1 MHDRCVRAVVI
12 RQASAGAAQRMTS
25 MSQNAP
31 RLALGLLGFGAFGR
45 LAARHLRPHAT
56 LVVHDPAVTTW
67 DMAAHGVRPG
77 TVADV
82 ARADV
87 VVLAVPVGA
96 LATAIRSLR
105 PHLRPGAAVVDVGS
119 VKVEPAAVMR
129 AELPPFVDIVG
140 THPLFGPESA
150 HAGLR
155 GHKIALC
162 PIRGRSTARVAAFLR
177 AKLGLRV
184 LLTTPEDHDREAAVV
199 QGLTHLIA
207 KVLTRME
214 PLPTRLTTRS
224 FEHLMSAT
232 AMVRH
237 DAPGV
242 FEAIERANPF
252 AADVR
257 ERFLALAEATRAELD
272 PRSSPVPTTARARPS
287 TTGRAETG
295 GQRPVRHGTD
305 PNR

>member
-1 MHDRCVRAVVI
+1 MHDRCVWAAVI

-25 MSQNAP
+25 MPQNAP
-31 RLALGLLGFGAFGR
+31 RLSVGLLGFGAFGR
-45 LAARHLRPHAT
+45 LVAHHLSPHAT
-56 LVVHDPAVTTW
+56 LVVHDPAVTTTGNGSQGILF
-67 DMAAHGVRPG
+67 AS
-77 TVADV
+77 VADV
-82 ARADV
+82 ARSDV
-87 VVLAVPVGA
+87 VVLAVPVAA
-96 LATAIRSLR
+96 LRTAIRDLR
-105 PHLRPGAAVVDVGS
+105 PHLRPGAIVLDVGS
-119 VKVEPAAVMR
+119 VKVEPVAVME

-150 HAGLR
+150 QGGLR

-162 PIRGRSTARVAAFLR
+162 PVRGRSMARVAAFLR

-184 LLTTPEDHDREAAVV
+184 LVTTPEAHDRDAAVV

-224 FEHLMSAT
+224 FEHLVAAT
-232 AMVRH
+232 EMVRH

-252 AADVR
+252 AAAVR
-257 ERFLALAEATRAELD
+257 ERFFALAEATRAELD
-272 PRSSPVPTTARARPS
+272 PQSSPASTAAALGA
-287 TTGRAETG
+287 GRTRSRVHCR
-295 GQRPVRHGTD
+295 QT
-305 PNR
+305 